1 MPAVFNG
8 NLIQLPIHQVDKT
21 IIYPSQVKEVLVK
34 QKLYLT
40 QKTIIKKPFGKL
52 KYLTVFTLNRCR
64 KKTTLSLLGNTHELD
79 IKINRL

>member
-40 QKTIIKKPFGKL
+40 QKNNHQKA
-52 KYLTVFTLNRCR
+52 VW
-64 KKTTLSLLGNTHELD
+64 E
-79 IKINRL
+79 IKIFDGFHLE